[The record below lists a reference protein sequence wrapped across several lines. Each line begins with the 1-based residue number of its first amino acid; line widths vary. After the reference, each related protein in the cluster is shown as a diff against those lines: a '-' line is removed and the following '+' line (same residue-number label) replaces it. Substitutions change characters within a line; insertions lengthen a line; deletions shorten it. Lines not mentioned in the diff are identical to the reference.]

1 MNDIIYVG
9 RHSLMHTVSRHFH
22 ESWEFVYCTYGAGTF
37 VFDGQTIDY
46 RKGDV
51 VIIPPLIPHAN
62 ASETGF
68 KNIHINMITPTLS
81 LKRPTLIADDS
92 NHFLLDAF
100 SASFYHF
107 YSDQKERTALLSSYG
122 NLITCYLVAYQA
134 VQPRS
139 AVVEKIE
146 HDIISNYADC
156 DYELDTFL
164 RSLPFS
170 YDYLRKLFQK
180 ELGVTPHKYLIDKR
194 LQIAAEILVSI
205 DNSGN
210 SIADIAMMC
219 GFRDP
224 LYFSKMFKKKYGV
237 APSYYIR
244 SKSEDHSPSRPSED
258 SIKVMLE
265 DV

>member
-1 MNDIIYVG
+1 MCIRD
-9 RHSLMHTVSRHFH
+9 R
-22 ESWEFVYCTYGAGTF
+22 
-37 VFDGQTIDY
+37 
-46 RKGDV
+46 
-51 VIIPPLIPHAN
+51 
-62 ASETGF
+62 
-68 KNIHINMITPTLS
+68 
-81 LKRPTLIADDS
+81 
-92 NHFLLDAF
+92 
-100 SASFYHF
+100 
-107 YSDQKERTALLSSYG
+107 
-122 NLITCYLVAYQA
+122 
-134 VQPRS
+134 PRS

-146 HDIISNYADC
+146 HGIISNYADC

-194 LQIAAEILVSI
+194 LQFAAEILVSI
-205 DNSGN
+205 DNSSN

-244 SKSEDHSPSRPSED
+244 SKAEDPAASRPDES
-258 SIKVMLE
+258 SIKVLLE

>member
-37 VFDGQTIDY
+37 VFDDHTIDY
-46 RKGDV
+46 REGDV
-51 VIIPPLIPHAN
+51 VIIPPLIPHSN

-81 LKRPTLIADDS
+81 LKRPAHIADDS

-100 SASFYHF
+100 NAAFYHF

-122 NLITCYLVAYQA
+122 DLITCYLVAYQA

-244 SKSEDHSPSRPSED
+244 TRPGGASADLPNAD